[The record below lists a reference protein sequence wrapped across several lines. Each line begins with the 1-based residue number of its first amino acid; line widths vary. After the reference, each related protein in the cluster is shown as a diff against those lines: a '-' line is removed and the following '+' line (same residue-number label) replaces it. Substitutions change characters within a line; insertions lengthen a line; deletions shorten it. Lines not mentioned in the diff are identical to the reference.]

1 MWHQQAQ
8 FPAQI
13 AETTKPEIVPNYAQL
28 RVTRNWI
35 HLCSESPCHS
45 FRSFK
50 ETPTWRKRARTRGDM
65 CVRAWDTRL
74 YVNMRNV
81 VFPRQ
86 DTTKTDTIDFW
97 LLSFRPKINLI
108 NILRVYFTIVINSFA
123 FEVLIVQKL

>member
-1 MWHQQAQ
+1 
-8 FPAQI
+8 
-13 AETTKPEIVPNYAQL
+13 
-28 RVTRNWI
+28 
-35 HLCSESPCHS
+35 
-45 FRSFK
+45 
-50 ETPTWRKRARTRGDM
+50 M